1 MWSPQ
6 PVLTIGILKCVC
18 YTRALQVKSPTSDLL
33 KIERQTTKLP
43 DGKRSL
49 KGTIYVLGLEPLE
62 VDGVLNLPF
71 GSKRSIFRKSKY
83 TLEYCGI
90 VIYLLLNKLLCLS
103 CLHSEVIL
111 CVAAF
116 ILVEVSQY
124 GFSVVLRDFQ

>member
-1 MWSPQ
+1 
-6 PVLTIGILKCVC
+6 
-18 YTRALQVKSPTSDLL
+18 
-33 KIERQTTKLP
+33 LP

-62 VDGVLNLPF
+62 VDGVFNLPF

-90 VIYLLLNKLLCLS
+90 AIDLLLNKLLYLS
-103 CLHSEVIL
+103 CLNSEVIV

-116 ILVEVSQY
+116 ILVEVSQD
-124 GFSVVLRDFQ
+124 GFSAVLRYFQ